1 VNGASAVAAP
11 APAWQGR
18 SPARATC
25 SVWWATPTTSPA
37 LSALLDPGEQHRL
50 ARIVGAEDR
59 ARYLTSHALVRLLL
73 ANRTGVPATDLRIER
88 TCRRCGGDH
97 GKPQFVAADGCARS
111 VPVAFNLAHAGD
123 RVVVAI
129 ADDHGVEVGVDVE
142 AIPGRDDAVLAGAG
156 PGLLTA
162 AELAVYRGQAVDRR
176 GYAFARW
183 WTRKESLLKATGEG
197 LTVPLSA
204 VEVTAPDAAPALVR
218 RPPPEEAV
226 GSAPGASDAVWRLRM
241 SPVTLHDLDAGPGYV
256 GCVSLLGASSVGVI
270 ERDADPL
277 LGAA

>member
-1 VNGASAVAAP
+1 MSLGSPAVAP
-11 APAWQGR
+11 SPWQER
-18 SPARATC
+18 TPTHATC

-37 LSALLDPGEQHRL
+37 LTGVLDSTERQKL
-50 ARIVGAEDR
+50 ARLVRVEDR
-59 ARYLTSHALVRLLL
+59 ARYLTAHALVRLLL
-73 ANRTGVPATDLRIER
+73 ADRTGTPAADLRFER

-111 VPVAFNLAHAGD
+111 VPVGFNLAHAGD
-123 RVVVAI
+123 RVVVAV

-162 AELAVYRGQAVDRR
+162 SERAVYRGQAVDRR

-204 VEVTAPDAAPALVR
+204 VEVTAPDAPPALVR
-218 RPPPEEAV
+218 RPPPEEAG
-226 GSAPGASDAVWRLRM
+226 GSAPGASDAMWRLRM
-241 SPVTLHDLDAGPGYV
+241 SPVTLHDLEAGPGYV